1 MTTIAR
7 DVDLLAAARGLTPLI
22 EAESDAAE
30 LAGTMTGPVVDALH
44 DAGLFGLMIPKAL
57 GGSEAPVRTVLEV
70 IEEVSHADGS
80 TGWSHMANV
89 TAMSMAAVFTSD
101 DACSTI
107 FADAANRMPAVAGM
121 FAPQGSAE
129 LGDDGNYVVTGRYGF
144 ASGSGHASWI
154 SGGALVVHKGEFVAR
169 ADGMPEM
176 RVAFVPRDQVE
187 FLDNWDVLGLQGTG
201 SYDYALHDV
210 AVDAGFTFPLLD
222 AVPQRGGP
230 VYGLNVLGITSIGH
244 AGFALGVGRRG
255 LDEIVH
261 IVAGKARLGATPV
274 RDQQLFQYELGFH
287 DAAMRAA
294 RAVVFESFDEVE
306 ADLEAGREPGPAKR
320 GRLRQVTTYA
330 TRVAAEAVRFAYT
343 WAGAD
348 ALRQPSV
355 LGRCFRD
362 IHAGTQHL
370 FVDNNTLSD
379 AGAML
384 LDGTAGGD

>member
-1 MTTIAR
+1 MTTITR
-7 DVDLLAAARGLTPLI
+7 DVDLVAAARELAPLV
-22 EAESDAAE
+22 EAEADAAE
-30 LAGTMTGPVVDALH
+30 LAGTMTAPVVEALH
-44 DAGLFGLMIPKAL
+44 DAGLFGLMVPKEL

-70 IEEVSHADGS
+70 IEELSRADGS

-107 FADAANRMPAVAGM
+107 FADAAHRMPAVAGM
-121 FAPQGSAE
+121 FAPRGSAE
-129 LGDDGNYVVTGRYGF
+129 LGDEGSYVFTGRYGF

-210 AVDAGFTFPLLD
+210 TVDAGFTFPLLD

-244 AGFALGVGRRG
+244 AGFALGIGRRG
-255 LDEIVH
+255 LDEVVR
-261 IVAGKARLGATPV
+261 IVAGKDRLGATPV

-306 ADLEAGREPGPAKR
+306 ADLEAGREPGPEKR

-330 TRVAAEAVRFAYT
+330 TRVAADAVRFAYT
-343 WAGAD
+343 WAGTD

-355 LGRCFRD
+355 LGRCLRD

-379 AGAML
+379 AGALL
-384 LDGTAGGD
+384 LDGTTAGD